1 MQFPHRVSVVR
12 VSMHLE
18 MFVFASMG
26 LQNYQNF
33 TEMTS
38 NMIYIVAFCLKCP
51 GKNPFEHTVV
61 VVWGGGRVT
70 PLASLLPTSL
80 KGCQETNFFSK
91 LMRPRYIFEFNSYK
105 QG

>member
-1 MQFPHRVSVVR
+1 
-12 VSMHLE
+12 
-18 MFVFASMG
+18 
-26 LQNYQNF
+26 
-33 TEMTS
+33 MTS
-38 NMIYIVAFCLKCP
+38 NMIYIVAFGVGLKCP

-61 VVWGGGRVT
+61 VVGGGRVT